1 MLCISIYLMCN
12 VILNC
17 DFLFLDDQINIF
29 YKKKKKKKKCT
40 IFCQPSRGFNIQL
53 VEVHEMANITGPLV
67 TVFVSNRPAF

>member
-29 YKKKKKKKKCT
+29 YKKKLTLKDKFWSVRSLMGGD
-40 IFCQPSRGFNIQL
+40 IFSSTNLNGNFP
-53 VEVHEMANITGPLV
+53 
-67 TVFVSNRPAF
+67 